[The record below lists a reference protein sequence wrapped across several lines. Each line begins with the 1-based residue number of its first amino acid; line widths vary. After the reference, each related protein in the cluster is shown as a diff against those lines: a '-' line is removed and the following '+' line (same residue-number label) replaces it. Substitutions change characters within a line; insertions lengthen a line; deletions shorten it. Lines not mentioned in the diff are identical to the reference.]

1 MQQATATIPI
11 VSIGASDPVAIGLVK
26 SLARPGGNI
35 TGVTNLTGEL
45 GPKQLEMLIAMTS
58 TATPK
63 VTRVA
68 VLLNPTSPSSAMR
81 VQGIEA
87 AAKTFGIHILP
98 VEAQN
103 PAQIDA
109 AFAKMRQQNAGAL
122 IVLLH
127 SFFNQRSQQIAE
139 LAAKHRLPSM
149 TSASVY
155 PESGCLMSYGTNLY
169 ENFRRGAYFVDRI
182 FKGTKPAD
190 LPFEQPTRFDLV
202 INGKTAKALGLKIPQ
217 GLLISADRV
226 IE

>member
-127 SFFNQRSQQIAE
+127 PFF
-139 LAAKHRLPSM
+139 
-149 TSASVY
+149 
-155 PESGCLMSYGTNLY
+155 
-169 ENFRRGAYFVDRI
+169 
-182 FKGTKPAD
+182 
-190 LPFEQPTRFDLV
+190 
-202 INGKTAKALGLKIPQ
+202 
-217 GLLISADRV
+217 
-226 IE
+226 